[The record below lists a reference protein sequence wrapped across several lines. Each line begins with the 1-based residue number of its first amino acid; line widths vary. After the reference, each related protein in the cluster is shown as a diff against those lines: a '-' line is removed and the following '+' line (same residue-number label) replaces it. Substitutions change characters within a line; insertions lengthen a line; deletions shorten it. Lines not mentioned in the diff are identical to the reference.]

1 MLHLISCPGPSCGAP
16 AEVTDRFTLAS
27 TDGPVEHVKT
37 LCARQHGFVVPVD
50 RLVRAEPVTDEQHRI
65 NSG

>member
-1 MLHLISCPGPSCGAP
+1 MLHVITRPDPSCGAP

-27 TDGPVEHVKT
+27 TDGPIEHVKT

-50 RLVRAEPVTDEQHRI
+50 RLRSAAELARRLWPK
-65 NSG
+65 GP